1 MRPSLVTAVTLV
13 SWLASSG
20 YTTFSASLE
29 CAEVAR
35 ALSIDV
41 GDHPDHS
48 LGAFQTKCTWVK
60 PIEIRGTRSTAYT
73 GTATLET
80 QDSVSRLQ
88 GYGVIAFADGN
99 AATLRFS
106 GTSIQRGDSVTA
118 QGTWTFVEGTGA
130 LKGIGGE
137 GVYKGRPA
145 EGGKRIYSLSGA
157 WQLPTRS

>member
-73 GTATLET
+73 PARRLSRPRTA
-80 QDSVSRLQ
+80 SHASR
-88 GYGVIAFADGN
+88 AMA
-99 AATLRFS
+99 
-106 GTSIQRGDSVTA
+106 
-118 QGTWTFVEGTGA
+118 
-130 LKGIGGE
+130 
-137 GVYKGRPA
+137 
-145 EGGKRIYSLSGA
+145 
-157 WQLPTRS
+157 

>member
-1 MRPSLVTAVTLV
+1 MRPNLVTAVTLV

-20 YTTFSASLE
+20 YTTFSATLE

-60 PIEIRGTRSTAYT
+60 TIEIRGTRSTAYT

-88 GYGVIAFADGN
+88 GYGVIAFADGKLRPN
-99 AATLRFS
+99 MRLKLAGLSLLKESECCDLAGANYRSTSSALAGSPPAA
-106 GTSIQRGDSVTA
+106 
-118 QGTWTFVEGTGA
+118 
-130 LKGIGGE
+130 
-137 GVYKGRPA
+137 
-145 EGGKRIYSLSGA
+145 
-157 WQLPTRS
+157 